1 MSYPLLHELLDLVE
15 RYEEFRGNAEQSMSN
30 FLRFADQT
38 LEQQTSSGEPKAG
51 MRGHAYLNAMIAR
64 DISFVYRYMRY
75 FVRKAIKDTPLQ
87 TIDEYSYLITLMA
100 KGEMT
105 KTELNNYNVV
115 EKTSGSEIIRRLLK
129 GGLISQ
135 TRNLQD
141 RRSLLLSIT
150 PKGREVVKELLPR
163 MQQSSDLLLRDLSWD
178 QKIFLHSLHEQ
189 LYESN
194 HSLFLTERDS
204 DLAKLV
210 EKVPIDYH
218 TR

>member
-1 MSYPLLHELLDLVE
+1 
-15 RYEEFRGNAEQSMSN
+15 MSN
-30 FLRFADQT
+30 FLRFADQS
-38 LEQQTSSGEPKAG
+38 LEQQKSSEEPKTGIRSQAF
-51 MRGHAYLNAMIAR
+51 LNTMIAR
-64 DISFVYRYMRY
+64 DISFVYRYMRC

-129 GGLISQ
+129 RGLISQ

-141 RRSLLLSIT
+141 RRSLLLNIT

-163 MQQSSDLLLRDLSWD
+163 MQQSSDILLRDLSWD

-194 HSLFLTERDS
+194 HPLFLNERDT
-204 DLAKLV
+204 DLAELI
-210 EKVPIDYH
+210 EKVPTDH
-218 TR
+218 HSR

>member
-38 LEQQTSSGEPKAG
+38 LEQQTSYEEPKAG

-150 PKGREVVKELLPR
+150 PKGREVVKELLAR

>member
-30 FLRFADQT
+30 FLRFADQS
-38 LEQQTSSGEPKAG
+38 LEQQKSSEEPKTGIRSQAF
-51 MRGHAYLNAMIAR
+51 LNTMIAR
-64 DISFVYRYMRY
+64 DISFVYRYMRC

-129 GGLISQ
+129 RGLISQ

-141 RRSLLLSIT
+141 RRSLLLNIT

-163 MQQSSDLLLRDLSWD
+163 MQQSSDILLRDLSWD

-194 HSLFLTERDS
+194 HPLFLNERDT
-204 DLAKLV
+204 DLAELI
-210 EKVPIDYH
+210 EKVPTDH
-218 TR
+218 HSR